1 MSLIEGLIKSA
12 KLAKQGKKV
21 VVNPKPFFSAVDKA
35 ALDLQRAKGTG
46 KEFMTELK
54 KTKGVKPNEI
64 ENRKLSQ
71 IEEMPKMT
79 KDQFIDELEKRPPVD
94 LKERTLIEESE
105 KNKDFLAGEQ
115 YGVSF
120 DDLRADEEKAV
131 LSQLVKYDDYKLAGG
146 ENYREILLQLPTFG
160 GKDLEDLMYLEAME
174 RRGGIGTK
182 YGEDRLA
189 MLRKK
194 RDEMGQSYMSP
205 HFEGEPN
212 VLAHMRVQDRLEEQP
227 SEMRYVAFNKNS
239 GFPSP
244 DFATPEELDAYIKTL
259 PANIQNSLVVKQA
272 QIAKPPRKILHVEE
286 IQSDWHQTGRE
297 KGYEAVDAK
306 IKPKL
311 ALDAY
316 EKDAKERLR
325 QIMIQEAEPE
335 MTGEKALKF
344 VNNYVSTMDG
354 SAVSNMLNEKTEWNR
369 LYRAYHEAERGEG
382 VPDAPFKKN
391 WHELAMKRLLNYAS
405 ENGYDGIAITPGA
418 EQAKR
423 YDLSKQ
429 VDELLYKKNDDG
441 TYQLS
446 AQAQGRGNMMG
457 EAIPANKLEDYVG
470 KEVAKK
476 IIEGEGKTTEVAG
489 KYNPESMTSSKDQMQ
504 SLSGVDLQI
513 GGEGM
518 MGFYDKM
525 IPDYLNTFG
534 KKYNV
539 QTEMGGYKLKGDP
552 SLRGDASERLGLAG
566 QRFADMT
573 PEEIEA
579 FNAKLDEANV
589 KQLHYFKIT
598 PEMREEVKQGMPL
611 YQQIGVPLGTGAAG
625 AEIEMPQP
633 QQQPQQQP
641 EEPAFA
647 AGGIVFNTN
656 PDMSDGGRIIQGAPF
671 KRGGKVHVA
680 QNSDTMFM
688 EMNDKKPNLTK
699 RSSGLINVKRK

>member
-1 MSLIEGLIKSA
+1 
-12 KLAKQGKKV
+12 
-21 VVNPKPFFSAVDKA
+21 
-35 ALDLQRAKGTG
+35 
-46 KEFMTELK
+46 MTELK
-54 KTKGVKPNEI
+54 KTKGIKPAEI
-64 ENRKLSQ
+64 ENRKLAQ
-71 IEEMPKMT
+71 IEEMPKMS
-79 KDQFIDELEKRPPVD
+79 KDQFIDELEKRPPAE
-94 LKERTLIEESE
+94 LKERTLLEESE

-120 DDLRADEEKAV
+120 DDLRADEEEAI
-131 LSQLVKYDDYKLAGG
+131 LSQLVKYGDYKLAGG

-194 RDEMGQSYMSP
+194 RDEMGQPYMTP

-212 VLAHMRVQDRLEEQP
+212 ILAHMRVQDRKGPNGE
-227 SEMRYVAFNKNS
+227 
-239 GFPSP
+239 
-244 DFATPEELDAYIKTL
+244 
-259 PANIQNSLVVKQA
+259 
-272 QIAKPPRKILHVEE
+272 KILHVEE
-286 IQSDWHQTGRE
+286 IQSDWHQQGRE
-297 KGYEAVDAK
+297 KGYKKEDP
-306 IKPKL
+306 I
-311 ALDAY
+311 
-316 EKDAKERLR
+316 AKEYQKLEEKVFGGGNYTPEEEARFYDL
-325 QIMIQEAEPE
+325 QEQ
-335 MTGEKALKF
+335 GYDEKP
-344 VNNYVSTMDG
+344 VT
-354 SAVSNMLNEKTEWNR
+354 
-369 LYRAYHEAERGEG
+369 G

-457 EAIPANKLEDYVG
+457 ESIPANKLEDYVG

-489 KYNPESMTSSKDQMQ
+489 KYNSESMTSSKDYMQ

-518 MGFYDKM
+518 KGFYDKM

-566 QRFADMT
+566 QSFADMT
-573 PEEIEA
+573 PEEIAA
-579 FNAKLDEANV
+579 FNAKLDESNA

-656 PDMSDGGRIIQGAPF
+656 PDMSDGGRIIQSTPF

-688 EMNDKKPNLTK
+688 EMSDKKPNLTK

>member
-1 MSLIEGLIKSA
+1 VSLINELIKSA

-21 VVNPKPFFSAVDKA
+21 IVNPKPFFSAVDKA

-64 ENRKLSQ
+64 ENRKLAQ

-79 KDQFIDELEKRPPVD
+79 KDQFIDELEKRPPVG

-105 KNKDFLAGEQ
+105 KNKEFLAGEQ

-120 DDLRADEEKAV
+120 DDLRANEEKAV
-131 LSQLVKYDDYKLAGG
+131 LSQLVKYGDYKLPGG

-194 RDEMGQSYMSP
+194 RDEMGQPYMTP
-205 HFEGEPN
+205 HFENEPN
-212 VLAHMRVQDRLEEQP
+212 ILAHMRVQDRLEEQP
-227 SEMRYVAFNKNS
+227 PEMRYVAFNKNS

-272 QIAKPPRKILHVEE
+272 QVAKPPRKILHVEE

-297 KGYEAVDAK
+297 KGYGSLTPE
-306 IKPKL
+306 
-311 ALDAY
+311 
-316 EKDAKERLR
+316 EKDEMRHLYKLTRDSEEDTRLNELR
-325 QIMIQEAEPE
+325 QKLDQ
-335 MTGEKALKF
+335 
-344 VNNYVSTMDG
+344 
-354 SAVSNMLNEKTEWNR
+354 
-369 LYRAYHEAERGEG
+369 

-423 YDLSKQ
+423 YDLSKHISKVRYFDDPNSESGILHAYDLEGNNVLNQ
-429 VDELLYKKNDDG
+429 RMSQSELEQY
-441 TYQLS
+441 
-446 AQAQGRGNMMG
+446 
-457 EAIPANKLEDYVG
+457 IG
-470 KEVAKK
+470 KDAAKK
-476 IIEGEGKTTEVAG
+476 LINQQIENNERTGYPSQQRT
-489 KYNPESMTSSKDQMQ
+489 
-504 SLSGVDLQI
+504 LSGLDLQV

-552 SLRGDASERLGLAG
+552 SERADTRHRLGFTGAQLV
-566 QRFADMT
+566 DMT

-579 FNAKLDEANV
+579 FNAKLDEANA

-611 YQQIGVPLGTGAAG
+611 YQQVGVPIGTGAAG
-625 AEIEMPQP
+625 AELAAPQE
-633 QQQPQQQP
+633 
-641 EEPAFA
+641 EEPAP
-647 AGGIVFNTN
+647 VVQ
-656 PDMSDGGRIIQGAPF
+656 SSPF
-671 KRGGKVHVA
+671 KRGGRVHIA
-680 QNSDTMFM
+680 HNQDAMFM
-688 EMNDKKPNLTK
+688 ELNDKKF
-699 RSSGLINVKRK
+699 KRK

>member
-1 MSLIEGLIKSA
+1 MSLINELIKSA

-64 ENRKLSQ
+64 ENRKLAQ

-79 KDQFIDELEKRPPVD
+79 KDQFIDELEKRPPVKISETVLPEGTSSVKDEYAQSYFDQDYYD
-94 LKERTLIEESE
+94 L
-105 KNKDFLAGEQ
+105 
-115 YGVSF
+115 
-120 DDLRADEEKAV
+120 DLRDREYIDNMMA
-131 LSQLVKYDDYKLAGG
+131 KYGKDAQGYDYHLPGG
-146 ENYREILLQLPTFG
+146 ENYREILLQLPHFSAS
-160 GKDLEDLMYLEAME
+160 KIDDLMAAEARSRRNPGNLLLAHDVEALKAE
-174 RRGGIGTK
+174 RAS
-182 YGEDRLA
+182 Y
-189 MLRKK
+189 
-194 RDEMGQSYMSP
+194 DEPYIHEHWGS
-205 HFEGEPN
+205 ENPN
-212 VLAHMRVQDRLEEQP
+212 ILAHMRVQDRLEEQP
-227 SEMRYVAFNKNS
+227 PEMRYVAFNKNS

-286 IQSDWHQTGRE
+286 IQSDWHQEGRK
-297 KGYEAVDAK
+297 KGYQQE
-306 IKPKL
+306 IKPRNL
-311 ALDAY
+311 
-316 EKDAKERLR
+316 EVR
-325 QIMIQEAEPE
+325 
-335 MTGEKALKF
+335 
-344 VNNYVSTMDG
+344 
-354 SAVSNMLNEKTEWNR
+354 KTEDGNFGVFDADKNAFISSH
-369 LYRAYHEAERGEG
+369 LNQESAEKYLQRTVSERPTAVVG

-405 ENGYDGIAITPGA
+405 ENGYDGIAITPGKL
-418 EQAKR
+418 QIDR
-423 YDLSKQ
+423 YEEALRKNLDNLEYESYQNPDTGKTVYELSGSKNGQQVFSKEDLTPEEVK
-429 VDELLYKKNDDG
+429 DL
-441 TYQLS
+441 
-446 AQAQGRGNMMG
+446 
-457 EAIPANKLEDYVG
+457 VG
-470 KEVAKK
+470 KDMFAKMEAGQGK
-476 IIEGEGKTTEVAG
+476 SLAEERPLRPAWMRLEGDDI
-489 KYNPESMTSSKDQMQ
+489 S
-504 SLSGVDLQI
+504 I

-518 MGFYDKM
+518 KGFYDKM

-534 KKYNV
+534 KKYGSQVELNAMPIENKLTWREELQNV
-539 QTEMGGYKLKGDP
+539 HQ
-552 SLRGDASERLGLAG
+552 
-566 QRFADMT
+566 QN
-573 PEEIEA
+573 PENKIQPT
-579 FNAKLDEANV
+579 

-611 YQQIGVPLGTGAAG
+611 YQQVGVPIGAGAAG
-625 AEIEMPQP
+625 AEIEVPQP
-633 QQQPQQQP
+633 VQE

>member
-1 MSLIEGLIKSA
+1 VSLINELIKSA

-21 VVNPKPFFSAVDKA
+21 IVNPKPFFSAVDKA

-54 KTKGVKPNEI
+54 KTKGVKPTEI
-64 ENRKLSQ
+64 ENRKLAQ

-79 KDQFIDELEKRPPVD
+79 KDQFIDELEKRPPAD

-105 KNKDFLAGEQ
+105 KNKEFLAGEQ

-131 LSQLVKYDDYKLAGG
+131 LSQLVKYGDYKLPGG

-194 RDEMGQSYMSP
+194 RDEMGQPYMTP
-205 HFEGEPN
+205 HFEDEPN
-212 VLAHMRVQDRLEEQP
+212 TLAHMRVQDRVGPNGE
-227 SEMRYVAFNKNS
+227 
-239 GFPSP
+239 
-244 DFATPEELDAYIKTL
+244 
-259 PANIQNSLVVKQA
+259 
-272 QIAKPPRKILHVEE
+272 KILHVEE
-286 IQSDWHQTGRE
+286 IQSDWHQKGRE
-297 KGYEAVDAK
+297 IRNQKIKELMKAQSISKKEAEKLVSENYGYEAVDAK
-306 IKPKL
+306 TKPKL
-311 ALDAY
+311 ALDEY

-325 QIMIQEAEPE
+325 QLMLQQAEPE

-405 ENGYDGIAITPGA
+405 ENGYDGVAITPGKL
-418 EQAKR
+418 QIDR
-423 YDLSKQ
+423 YEEALRKNLDNLEYESYQNPDTGKTVYELSGSKNGQQVFSKEDLTPEEVK
-429 VDELLYKKNDDG
+429 DL
-441 TYQLS
+441 
-446 AQAQGRGNMMG
+446 
-457 EAIPANKLEDYVG
+457 VG
-470 KEVAKK
+470 KDMFAK
-476 IIEGEGKTTEVAG
+476 IEAGQGK
-489 KYNPESMTSSKDQMQ
+489 
-504 SLSGVDLQI
+504 SLSEERPLRPAWMRLEGDDISI

-518 MGFYDKM
+518 KGFYDKM

-539 QTEMGGYKLKGDP
+539 QTELGGYKLKGDP

-566 QRFADMT
+566 QSFADMT
-573 PEEIEA
+573 PEEIAA
-579 FNAKLDEANV
+579 FNAKLDESNA

-611 YQQIGVPLGTGAAG
+611 YQQVGVPIGTGAAG
-625 AEIEMPQP
+625 AELAAPPE
-633 QQQPQQQP
+633 

-647 AGGIVFNTN
+647 AGGAVFNTT
-656 PDMSDGGRIIQGAPF
+656 PDMSDGGQILQGPPF

-680 QNSDTMFM
+680 HNPDAMFM
-688 EMNDKKPNLTK
+688 ELNDKKF
-699 RSSGLINVKRK
+699 KRK